1 MHWYGEQQ
9 SELFVHAPEVMH
21 VLVHCIDWLQ
31 KYPLQ
36 QSEFDAQEPVVL
48 QGFMHWLF
56 LHSKPEQHC
65 EVLVQLAYS

>member
-1 MHWYGEQQ
+1 LPDVAQG
-9 SELFVHAPEVMH
+9 
-21 VLVHCIDWLQ
+21 LVHCIDWLQ

-56 LHSKPEQHC
+56 LHSKPEQQSD
-65 EVLVQLAYS
+65 VLEQ